1 MKNLI
6 FAIVLSTVVFAT
18 YAQDLPAYQLFEQG
32 GKKVK
37 YGKMIKELAEA
48 DVVLFGENHNNA
60 LVHWLELQVTKSM
73 FAQNNELTLAAEMFE
88 ADDQLIIDEYL
99 AGKYDEKMFE
109 DEAKLWK
116 NYTTDY
122 KPLMDFAK
130 ENDLAFVASNIPRR
144 YARMVYKRGIES
156 LDSLDKEAKAFIAPL
171 PFDVDLSLPG
181 YKNMIDNMG
190 SHAPRGTIENMAKSQ
205 ASKDA
210 TMAFFIL
217 KGLSSG
223 GRVIHY
229 NGAYHSNNFDGINH
243 YLKQAEPSIK
253 IVTISIADQENIDSL
268 EEDYQNLANY
278 IFAIPSDMTKTY

>member
-1 MKNLI
+1 MKNLVL
-6 FAIVLSTVVFAT
+6 AIVFGIVLIPA
-18 YAQDLPAYQLFEQG
+18 YAQDLPAYQLFEQS

-37 YGKMIKELAEA
+37 YGKMIKDLADA

-73 FAQNNELTLAAEMFE
+73 YAQNNELSLAAEMFE

-130 ENDLAFVASNIPRR
+130 ENGLAFIASNIPRR

-156 LDSLDKEAKAFIAPL
+156 LDSLDNEAKAFIAPL
-171 PFDVDLSLPG
+171 PFEVDLSLPG

-210 TMAFFIL
+210 TMAYFIL
-217 KGLSSG
+217 NGLATG

-243 YLKQAEPSIK
+243 YLKQAQPSIK
-253 IVTISIADQENIDSL
+253 IITISIADQESIDEL
-268 EEDYQNLANY
+268 EEDKKELANY